1 MVSDR
6 FRNRHL
12 YAPLGADGRP
22 SQHSASPTAWL
33 VRGFLPRPRTA
44 GAKTNLP
51 MCLKPRERLSL
62 GRFAERVGSWLHFA
76 AAKVPCKTAPFASFS
91 GRTEKGGPS
100 RPERVPMYEI
110 ILVHFDKTISLFK
123 HNERANILNY
133 PRCWL
138 SFIWRRARDSN
149 PRMSV
154 DSLHDF
160 QSCSFDQLGQLSK
173 DKHRS
178 VISGALLLYRTGVKK
193 SRGKSN
199 IF

>member
-1 MVSDR
+1 MGE
-6 FRNRHL
+6 
-12 YAPLGADGRP
+12 YPPRP
-22 SQHSASPTAWL
+22 
-33 VRGFLPRPRTA
+33 PRTA
-44 GAKTNLP
+44 LRQRKNEAFSPNGLVRDHQLP
-51 MCLKPRERLSL
+51 
-62 GRFAERVGSWLHFA
+62 A
-76 AAKVPCKTAPFASFS
+76 AAVPCKTSPFASFS
-91 GRTEKGGPS
+91 GRKEKEGPA
-100 RPERVPMYEI
+100 RPEHVPIYEI
-110 ILVHFDKTISLFK
+110 VLVHFDATISLFNTTK
-123 HNERANILNY
+123 EPNILNY